1 MYIQPCCIDR
11 QLPEVLRKQ
20 KISFFQSM
28 GDWTTQD
35 LMKAVSCLVM
45 EDCVAIMAI
54 YKVDVYLLRTL
65 RTYLA
70 KGWYKGVVLLT
81 HDDQTELIKGELSA
95 YLPKVCYA
103 HNKQIYESA
112 FQLTNGHQFLTII
125 GDLLL
130 ENDMHF
136 HYYSASYDT
145 NRERFYEMASPFF
158 ARVKTSPAI
167 KAEDEWVNAV
177 IRNKY

>member
-45 EDCVAIMAI
+45 DDCVAIMAI
-54 YKVDVYLLRTL
+54 YKVDAYLLRAL

-81 HDDQTELIKGELSA
+81 HEDQTELVKSELTS
-95 YLPKVCYA
+95 YLPCVCYA
-103 HNKQIYESA
+103 HNKQIYESEFA
-112 FQLTNGHQFLTII
+112 LTNGHQHLAIA
-125 GDLLL
+125 GALLL
-130 ENDMHF
+130 EKDMHLHNYAAF
-136 HYYSASYDT
+136 FDT
-145 NRERFYEMASPFF
+145 NRERFYELISPFF

-177 IRNKY
+177 IRNTY